1 MGVVVDIS
9 HRLIVLDFGR
19 KIAEGLPEEVM
30 DDPEVKKAYLG
41 EDEDEPGGAAADT
54 GAGEKVA

>member
-1 MGVVVDIS
+1 VVVDIS

-41 EDEDEPGGAAADT
+41 EDENEPGAAAADT